1 MTKSDKV
8 LPRLWVSNTGSCSQ
22 SREGRGA
29 VASTSKKEVRYSSG
43 RASNADENSEHR
55 VRRPL
60 QIQNNS
66 VRTRSVVS

>member
-8 LPRLWVSNTGSCSQ
+8 LPRLWISNTGSCSQ

-43 RASNADENSEHR
+43 RASNANENSEQK
-55 VRRPL
+55 VRSPIKNQR
-60 QIQNNS
+60 NA
-66 VRTRSVVS
+66 R